1 MSEHVIFNLEFSE
14 VVTDVCL
21 FLIFSSYLIYKMYK
35 ILSSLSET
43 DRECRNEIII
53 NFVIFEI
60 ALFMLLDNLWLFLA
74 LVVSVGVFYYVLHKT
89 TINFSDTDHE

>member
-1 MSEHVIFNLEFSE
+1 
-14 VVTDVCL
+14 
-21 FLIFSSYLIYKMYK
+21 MYK
-35 ILSSLSET
+35 ILSSLSEA

-53 NFVIFEI
+53 KFVIFEI
-60 ALFMLLDNLWLFLA
+60 ALFMLLNNLWLSLA